1 MHEVYMTNISLVALA
16 LCCAWASGINLYAV
30 LLVLGICG
38 EFNYI
43 PLPAELEVLAH
54 PLVIFAAGFMYCAEF
69 CADKIPG
76 VDSGWDFLH
85 TFIRIPAAAMLVG
98 AFMNDTAPALEFSV
112 LLFGVLLAISTH
124 ATKASARL
132 LINSS
137 PEPFS
142 NWAASFS
149 EDVLVFVALW
159 LALAHPVAFL
169 VLLVAFVLLIIWLLP
184 KIIRA
189 LVVIVNKL
197 RNWLGGQRT
206 AS

>member
-1 MHEVYMTNISLVALA
+1 MTNVSLIALA

-43 PLPAELEVLAH
+43 SLPADIEFLAH

-85 TFIRIPAAAMLVG
+85 TFIRIPAAALLVG
-98 AFMNDTAPALEFSV
+98 AFMNDAAPALEISV
-112 LLFGVLLAISTH
+112 LLFGILLAISTH
-124 ATKASARL
+124 VTKASARL
-132 LINSS
+132 LINTS

-142 NWAASFS
+142 NWSASFG
-149 EDVLVFVALW
+149 EDVLVFTALW
-159 LALAHPVAFL
+159 LALVHPVVFL
-169 VLLVAFVLLIIWLLP
+169 VLLVAFVILIIWLLP
-184 KIIRA
+184 KIIRMI
-189 LVVIVNKL
+189 VVISNKV